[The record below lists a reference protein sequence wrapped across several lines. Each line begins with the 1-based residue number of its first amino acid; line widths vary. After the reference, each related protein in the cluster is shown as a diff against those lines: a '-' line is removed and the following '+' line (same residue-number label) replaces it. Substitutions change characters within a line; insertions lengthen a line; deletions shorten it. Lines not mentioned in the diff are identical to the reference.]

1 MKRLRSVRTLVIGGT
16 VVGIAAAFAA
26 VGGAT
31 TAAGTPPSNTSVP
44 TISGTAA
51 QGNTL
56 TASSGSWSGT
66 TPMTFTYVWERCDS
80 AGANCANISGA
91 TSQTYTLVIADAG
104 HRDRV
109 AVTAHNSAGSAAASS
124 AATAVVAGATP
135 PANST
140 APAITGSVAVGWTLT
155 VSNGTWSGTNP
166 ITYTYQ
172 WRRCDTNG
180 ASCVDVSGAKSQ
192 TYQLVSA
199 DAGHRMRA
207 VVTATNSG
215 GSGES
220 TSNASSIVAVT
231 APGNTTAPAI
241 TGTATQGQ
249 TLTVSQGEWIGQGPI
264 TYTFAWER
272 CDSSGNNCVA
282 IAGATKTTY
291 VLVAADAGHDI
302 RATVTA
308 GNSVGKTAAHSNTV
322 GPVTSSTPPPPPP
335 PSGTTKLPNGE
346 TSIQAS
352 SVPDTDRLT
361 ISSVKFTP
369 SVVTGRA
376 PVTVTFKVIENNKY
390 DVAGALVYVLGLPY
404 SWAKASLEAA
414 TAADGTVSITIT
426 PTKAS
431 PKRGALVLF
440 VRARTPKGDILAG
453 SSTRRL
459 VQVLLRP

>member
-1 MKRLRSVRTLVIGGT
+1 MLVIGGT
-16 VVGIAAAFAA
+16 VSGIAAAFTA

-56 TASSGSWSGT
+56 AASSGSWSGT
-66 TPMTFTYVWERCDS
+66 TPMTFTYVWQRCDS

-104 HRDRV
+104 HKDRV
-109 AVTAHNSAGSAAASS
+109 TVTAHNSSGSAPANS
-124 AATAVVAGATP
+124 ATTAVVAGATP

-140 APAITGSVAVGWTLT
+140 APAITGSTAVGWTLST
-155 VSNGTWSGTNP
+155 SNGTWSGTNP

-180 ASCVDVSGAKSQ
+180 ANCVDVSGATSK

-199 DAGHRMRA
+199 DANHKMRA
-207 VVTATNSG
+207 LVTATNSG
-215 GSGES
+215 GSGQS
-220 TSNASSIVAVT
+220 TSNPTNTVAVT
-231 APGNTTAPAI
+231 APGSTTAPAV
-241 TGTATQGQ
+241 TGTPTVGQ
-249 TLTVSQGEWIGQGPI
+249 TLTTTAGAWIGQGPI
-264 TYTFAWER
+264 SYTYQWER
-272 CDSSGNNCVA
+272 CDSSGNNCVS
-282 IAGATKTTY
+282 IASATKTTY
-291 VLVAADAGHDI
+291 VLVSADAAHDV
-302 RATVTA
+302 RATVLAKNSA
-308 GNSVGKTAAHSNTV
+308 GSTAAHSNTV
-322 GPVTSSTPPPPPP
+322 GPIAGGTPAPPPP

-352 SVPDTDRLT
+352 SVPETDRLT

-369 SVVTGRA
+369 SVVSGRA
-376 PVTVTFKVIENNKY
+376 PVTATFKVIENSKY
-390 DVAGALVYVLGLPY
+390 DVAGALVYVLALPY
-404 SWAKASLEAA
+404 SWAKAAPEAA

-426 PTKAS
+426 PTRAS

-459 VQVLLRP
+459 VQVSLRP